1 MNVSRIVKDP
11 EIRRKEII
19 DAAYNLFE
27 EIGYE
32 NTSVENIINQANIAK
47 GTFYY
52 YFKTKK
58 DLLNEIVKQISET
71 IYSLIEEV
79 SKSESLSVMEK
90 LSYIF
95 ADSKKD
101 TITKSKVMSTIHNA
115 ENREL
120 QEKLNI
126 YYIEEIIPLITSV
139 FNQGYDENLW
149 SKKMSLP
156 NMQII
161 LGGTQFVLDSGLF
174 TWDNQQRKEFFF
186 EIEKLLECMVGAKS
200 GTFKTIF
207 EFLY

>member
-1 MNVSRIVKDP
+1 MSRIVKDP